1 MRETLKSA
9 RTPSRNYR
17 PSSRTGAPLH
27 SRNGFTILELMIVI
41 LIISILVGIAVGSYQ
56 KSVLHAREAVL
67 KKDLQT
73 MREAIDNY
81 TLDKQQAPQSLEELV
96 DGNYLRQVPVD
107 PINQQKD
114 WVLHFGDTV
123 LSPDQSSVGVDDVH
137 SGSDQIGTDGTAYST
152 W

>member
-1 MRETLKSA
+1 MRETLKST
-9 RTPSRNYR
+9 RTSSRNYL
-17 PSSRTGAPLH
+17 PMSRTAALLP